1 MNSSMNAKHR
11 RVVASAPSS
20 TANLGPGFDVFG
32 LALDAFH
39 DRVELEVVQTRSIQI
54 EVHGEYGST
63 IPLQTEANSA
73 GLVITKMLEDYRSGI
88 GLKIKVQK
96 GVPAGFGLGSSAAS
110 ASAAAIAFDSLF
122 GLGLDKSSLVKYAA
136 VGEIA
141 TAGSMHYD
149 NVSASFFGGF
159 VIVRTEPLNIVRIEP
174 PKDLTLCLAIPTM
187 EVPKKKTEVA
197 RSVLPDKVPLK
208 QVVSNIANACT
219 MVAGFMLK
227 DTDMIGKAV
236 KDVIIEPA
244 RAHLIPSYDE
254 VRKKSLDAGALA
266 VTISGA
272 GPSVIAFM
280 KDGKQ
285 SSERICK
292 AMEEGF
298 RVANLACKTVH
309 CKASNGAELLESN

>member
-1 MNSSMNAKHR
+1 MNAKYR

-39 DRVELEVVQTRSIQI
+39 DKVELEIAQTRSLQI
-54 EVHGEYGST
+54 EIYGEYGST
-63 IPLQTEANSA
+63 IPLQPEANSA
-73 GLVITKMLEDYRSGI
+73 GLVISKMLEDYKSSV
-88 GLKIKVQK
+88 GLKVKVHK

-110 ASAAAIAFDSLF
+110 ASAAAIAFDALF
-122 GLGLDKSSLVKYAA
+122 GLGLDKNSLVKYAA

-149 NVSASFFGGF
+149 NVSASVFGGF
-159 VIVRTEPLNIVRIEP
+159 VIVRREPLNIVQIEP
-174 PKDLTLCLAIPTM
+174 PKDLTLCLAIPTI

-197 RSVLPDKVPLK
+197 RSVLPDKVPLE

-227 DTDMIGKAV
+227 DTDMIAKGV
-236 KDVIIEPA
+236 NDVIVEPA
-244 RAHLIPSYDE
+244 RMHLIPAYDE
-254 VRKKSLDAGALA
+254 VKKKALDAGALA

-280 KDGKQ
+280 KDEKQ
-285 SSERICK
+285 SPEKICK
-292 AMEEGF
+292 AMEQGF
-298 RVANLACKTVH
+298 KIANLACKTLH
-309 CKASNGAELLESN
+309 CKASNGAKLLESN